1 MDFKNEIWNDI
12 QNFFKDVEEEMNS
25 ILDKYIVFE
34 LLSKE
39 KLKFKIQYWN
49 WIDTIYILFN
59 DYVLKDKFDNWKK
72 YIVETKNY
80 IRNEGELKNTLL
92 EFNINKN
99 DIKQILSFE
108 IFDKYKELTWYLKMW
123 I

>member
-80 IRNEGELKNTLL
+80 IRNEEELKNTLL